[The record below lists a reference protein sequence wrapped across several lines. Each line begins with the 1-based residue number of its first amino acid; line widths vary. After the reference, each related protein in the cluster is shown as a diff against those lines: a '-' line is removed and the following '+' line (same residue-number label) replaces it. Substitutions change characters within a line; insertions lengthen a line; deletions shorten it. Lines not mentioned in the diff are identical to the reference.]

1 MHLAVANKHFPF
13 YTVCSTAFPARI
25 APLSWVAGFAGRYKP
40 TVFQWPISHQ
50 LVLDELPTTWS
61 TGVLSPF
68 GGWGSPSTDLGPSCA
83 HSRTSA
89 TPHKGAQEC
98 FRFSGL
104 QNFGS
109 CSCRA
114 QGSPA
119 AGSAPEE
126 LPAERSIPCSSR
138 SSTVLANSLSS
149 SWFWR
154 SQLQLWEVLQNE
166 LLRGAS
172 LDQRVLTLL
181 LMPDFQ
187 AKMKPSPRLLLLFF
201 FFFSCNQI
209 QCTSKMF
216 LSTRHRQGFEPVCIK
231 PYGW

>member
-1 MHLAVANKHFPF
+1 MTCLQP
-13 YTVCSTAFPARI
+13 
-25 APLSWVAGFAGRYKP
+25 
-40 TVFQWPISHQ
+40 
-50 LVLDELPTTWS
+50 S
-61 TGVLSPF
+61 TGVFVSF
-68 GGWGSPSTDLGPSCA
+68 WWMGSPSTDLGPRCA
-83 HSRTSA
+83 HSSTSA

-104 QNFGS
+104 QNFGF
-109 CSCRA
+109 CCCKA

-126 LPAERSIPCSSR
+126 LPPERSIPCSSC

-187 AKMKPSPRLLLLFF
+187 AKMKPSPRLFLLFF
-201 FFFSCNQI
+201 FFFFHVTKSNAHQRCF
-209 QCTSKMF
+209 SA
-216 LSTRHRQGFEPVCIK
+216 QGTDK
-231 PYGW
+231 DLNLLALNLMDDKHL

>member
-1 MHLAVANKHFPF
+1 MTCLQPGA
-13 YTVCSTAFPARI
+13 
-25 APLSWVAGFAGRYKP
+25 
-40 TVFQWPISHQ
+40 Q
-50 LVLDELPTTWS
+50 LLF
-61 TGVLSPF
+61 PF
-68 GGWGSPSTDLGPSCA
+68 GGWGPPSTHLSPRDVPTTGL
-83 HSRTSA
+83 

-98 FRFSGL
+98 LRFSGL
-104 QNFGS
+104 QNFGF
-109 CSCRA
+109 CCCKA

-119 AGSAPEE
+119 AGRVPEE
-126 LPAERSIPCSSR
+126 LPPERSIPCSSQ

-187 AKMKPSPRLLLLFF
+187 AKMKPSPRLFLLLFF
-201 FFFSCNQI
+201 FFF
-209 QCTSKMF
+209 M
-216 LSTRHRQGFEPVCIK
+216 
-231 PYGW
+231 